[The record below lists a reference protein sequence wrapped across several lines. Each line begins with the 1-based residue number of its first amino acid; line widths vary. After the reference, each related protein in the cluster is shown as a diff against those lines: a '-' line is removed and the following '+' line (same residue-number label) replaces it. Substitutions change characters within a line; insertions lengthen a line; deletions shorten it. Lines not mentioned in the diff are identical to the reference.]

1 MYKAIA
7 FTIGMLI
14 VGAVS
19 VRADAQYGPFNFD
32 GGSITC
38 KSTSG
43 DEIKKWQSY
52 KADEGRYFK
61 EGSITVRKISGS
73 APKQNKC
80 EISDIRRE
88 NVKVT
93 TDSGQTDMNVIKD
106 FTVFASAE
114 CGTDITVFTGK
125 TASIVC
131 EVSATQVK
139 YANK

>member
-1 MYKAIA
+1 MYRIIA

-14 VGAVS
+14 VGSVS
-19 VRADAQYGPFNFD
+19 AQADAPYGPFNFD

-61 EGSITVRKISGS
+61 EGSISVRKISGS
-73 APKQNKC
+73 APKENKC
-80 EISDIRRE
+80 ELSDIRRE
-88 NVKVT
+88 NIKVT
-93 TDSGQTDMNVIKD
+93 TDSGQTEVSVIKE
-106 FTVFASAE
+106 FTVFAGAE
-114 CGTDITVFTGK
+114 CGTNITMFTGK

-139 YANK
+139 YSNK